1 MADTP
6 ETENTPTSPMSLD
19 DRLLEEYRDDL
30 HGVDIS
36 DEAAKVFLMSLFRI
50 MSAFVDLGV
59 KIGPTDVE
67 DIIIKQEKH
76 SDRRVDVLRLL
87 HLEDMPHE
95 TVAPRSPDNEKEQP

>member
-1 MADTP
+1 
-6 ETENTPTSPMSLD
+6 MSLD

-36 DEAAKVFLMSLFRI
+36 NEAAKVFLMSLFRI

-76 SDRRVDVLRLL
+76 SDLRVDVLRLL
-87 HLEDMPHE
+87 HPEDMPHE